1 MLLRVLRIKL
11 IIVPGTALFIILV
24 CFYQALPNFCHRS
37 GRLGNRLWY
46 PLLSAVVLV
55 FKKKKNKKKG
65 TISRQLAYGG
75 SGTDRFMS
83 TLVVEVLIDKT
94 RAQKRAIKAISMLAF
109 S

>member
-1 MLLRVLRIKL
+1 MLLSGFAKFLSPKRSSWESV
-11 IIVPGTALFIILV
+11 VVSFIE
-24 CFYQALPNFCHRS
+24 RS
-37 GRLGNRLWY
+37 GFG
-46 PLLSAVVLV
+46 
-55 FKKKKNKKKG
+55 FQKKKTKKKG